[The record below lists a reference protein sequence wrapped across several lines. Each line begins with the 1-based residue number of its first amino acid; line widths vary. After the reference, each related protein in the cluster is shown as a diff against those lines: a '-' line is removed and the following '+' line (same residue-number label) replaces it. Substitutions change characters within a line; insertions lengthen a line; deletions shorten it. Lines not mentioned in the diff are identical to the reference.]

1 MKFDVK
7 SREDAVR
14 MSYEALQE
22 NIVIISITDMFSE
35 IPDFATNERIKGVLK
50 LQFNDVEGWEDG
62 HISSNDSNKIID
74 FVEKFVGAIE
84 KIVVHCEY
92 GISRSAGICAAIMLI
107 LNENDDYVLENPYFC
122 PNIYCYRSVLQAY
135 FNCNSKENRFSNI
148 TDYRLSHT
156 V

>member
-35 IPDFATNERIKGVLK
+35 IPDFATNEPIQRVLK
-50 LQFNDVEGWEDG
+50 IQFHDVEGGEDG

-74 FVEKFVGAIE
+74 FVE
-84 KIVVHCEY
+84 
-92 GISRSAGICAAIMLI
+92 
-107 LNENDDYVLENPYFC
+107 
-122 PNIYCYRSVLQAY
+122 
-135 FNCNSKENRFSNI
+135 
-148 TDYRLSHT
+148 
-156 V
+156 